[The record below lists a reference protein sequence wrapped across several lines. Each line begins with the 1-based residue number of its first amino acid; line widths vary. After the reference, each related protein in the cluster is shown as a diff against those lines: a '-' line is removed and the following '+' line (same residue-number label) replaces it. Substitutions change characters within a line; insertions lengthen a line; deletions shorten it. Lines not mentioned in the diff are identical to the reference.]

1 MRKVHVM
8 KYALRIR
15 YFRILLIALVLPA
28 LFVGSCL
35 YYVIFTILALSLGIP
50 DAIAAHLL
58 PVMHQVDMM
67 LLIGLPIII
76 LFLAVWGFILANRL
90 VGPIARIDREIE
102 GIIAEKNFSK
112 RIKVREKDDLKLIVD
127 KINILLDQIEKPK

>member
-1 MRKVHVM
+1 
-8 KYALRIR
+8 
-15 YFRILLIALVLPA
+15 VLPA